1 MKTSYLLSL
10 IVMLSL
16 LVAPVLLGTPPPA
29 SGTVNAQF
37 DAGILYQPD
46 PGDLPDASELK
57 SSTNPLA
64 ESIDCSGIFAVQ
76 NKIYLPIILK
86 VGTTAVLKVDVV
98 QPVTIQPFGPAS
110 HTGGDFDSDNAFLYT
125 GSAAIQHGL
134 QPDTLDPLRAAVL
147 RGRTCTRSG
156 EPLAGVEITVLDHP
170 EFGNTL
176 SQADGMFDLAV
187 NGGGPL
193 TLNYAHAG
201 YLVAQ
206 RQVIADPRDYAWL
219 PDVVLIPLDSQVT
232 TANLTGSVPMQIARG
247 NPVNDEDGTRQ
258 ATLLIPQGTT
268 AQLVMPDGSTVPVSQ
283 LSIRATEYTVGDA
296 GPEAMPGLLPP
307 SSGYTYALEYSVDEA
322 QAAGA
327 VDVQFS
333 QPLYHYVE
341 NFLNFPVGMLV
352 PTGYYDRLEG
362 AWFPSTNGQVVRIV
376 TISGGL
382 ADLDTDGDGV
392 GDNNPALGITTAE
405 RQHLATLY
413 LAGQSLWRVPIEHF
427 TPWDCNW
434 PYGPPPDAAGPNQPQ
449 PNNSPPEDK
458 PDCKSG
464 STIEC
469 QNQTLG
475 ESIALSG
482 TPFSLHYSSDRVPG
496 RTAAYHLDLPLSG
509 STLPPSLVRIDLII
523 QIAGRRFTQSF
534 PAVTNQTTSF
544 TWDGLDAYGR
554 TVISRQ
560 PATVRLG
567 YVYTAVYQE
576 PNQFGDA
583 FAALSGI
590 PISANSARQE
600 ITLWQVWKLHL
611 GGWDSRMQGLGGWTL
626 DQHHAYDPVARMLFL
641 GDGSRRS
648 ADSIGTGVINTF
660 AGGGIVPGSG
670 TGDGGQ
676 ATSAELSVPNGLDI
690 GPDGSLY
697 IVELGGQTV
706 RRVDPQGVITT
717 VAGKTSQACYPS
729 TGVCGDGGPA
739 TAALL
744 SNPEDVA
751 VGPDG
756 SLYIADRSNYRIR
769 RVAPDGIITTVAGTG
784 VAGSTGNGGLATAAR
799 IGSPYGVEAGP
810 DGSIYISDR
819 DNSLI
824 RKVSPDGV
832 ISTVVGSTFGFA
844 GDGGPASLARLASP
858 RTVKLGPD
866 GSLYIIDFSN
876 SRIRRVSPDGIIN
889 TVAGTGTSGFSGDG
903 GPATLAQLSAPSG
916 LAIGPDGSIYI
927 GDRQNYRVRW
937 VGPDGMISTIA
948 GTGTS
953 GFSGDGGP
961 ATRSRLNEVLG
972 VTVGLDGSLYVADW
986 FNQRVRRVTSTL
998 PGFSVSDLLVPSE
1011 DGQELYVFNG
1021 GGRHLRTLHA
1031 LTSAVLYEFAY
1042 DADFKLVTVTDGSGN
1057 VSSIQRTG
1065 GAPTAI
1071 LGPDGQTTTLTLDG
1085 SGFLASITNP
1095 AGEDYQFTSTPDGLL
1110 TALTNPRGFITTF
1123 TYDNLGRLVHHQNA
1137 AGGEQ
1142 TFTRTLSGDGYNVT
1156 RTTALGFTTVYHVQV
1171 LPGGAEQ
1178 STNDLPDGTQTETV
1192 VGMDGTQT
1200 WRGSNSV
1207 VTTQQFGP
1215 DPRWGMLAPVI
1226 EGMTTTLPGSLTYQR
1241 STNRTAVLTNPAN
1254 PLSLAT
1260 QTEVVILNGASYL
1273 STYTSGTG
1281 LQVDHSPE
1289 GRVYSTSIN
1298 LLGQV
1303 TLEQPAA
1310 LASIHYSY
1318 DTRGRLISITAGA
1331 GADARIV
1338 LITYDAAG
1346 EIASLTN
1353 AANQTTTYAYDAA
1366 GRLTVETRP
1375 DGQVISYTYDANGNL
1390 TSLTPPGRPSHAF
1403 NYSPVDLLAQYSPP
1417 DVNPGA
1423 DTTQYAYNLDQQMTQ
1438 VTRPDG
1444 QTIAYGYDSAGR
1456 RSTVTTAS
1464 GLLAYAYD
1472 VVTGYLTS
1480 LSAPGGIGLNYGYDG
1495 ILMTTEAWSGPVT
1508 GTVGHTYN
1516 PNFRVSGLQINGSN
1530 PVAYSYD
1537 LDGLLVS
1544 AGDLSLGYSLQNRL
1558 RISSTLATIAER
1570 VSYNSFAEP
1579 VQVRAAAG
1587 ATNLYAVDYTRDLL
1601 GRTTVLTETIGGVTD
1616 TYAYSYDLVGRL
1628 LSVTKNGAPATTYTY
1643 DGNGNRL
1650 TGSGPGGTHTGI
1662 YDNQDRLI
1670 QYGSTNFTYN
1680 AAGDLETRSDGSLVT
1695 TYDYDALG
1703 NLMAVGLPGG
1713 DQITYLVDGQDRR
1726 IGKLVN
1732 GVRVQGFLY
1741 EDDLRIAAELDA
1753 ANQVVSRF
1761 VYATWNNV
1769 PDYMVKGGVTYRL
1782 LTDHL
1787 GSVRLVVNAATGAIA
1802 QRLDYDAFGNVLVDT
1817 NPAFQPFGFAGG
1829 LYDSDTHLVRFGAR
1843 DYDPETG
1850 RWTATDP
1857 ILFAGGGSNLY
1868 TYVGNDPVNNRDPLG
1883 LEDNGLGK
1891 WISDK
1896 LDDWACKQSPAT
1908 CCGQKRT
1915 SCQLCIDPGANDGNP
1930 GPGLQACEDQ
1940 FQKCMSKI
1948 KK

>member
-1 MKTSYLLSL
+1 
-10 IVMLSL
+10 V
-16 LVAPVLLGTPPPA
+16 
-29 SGTVNAQF
+29 
-37 DAGILYQPD
+37 
-46 PGDLPDASELK
+46 
-57 SSTNPLA
+57 
-64 ESIDCSGIFAVQ
+64 ESIDCSGIFELRNQ
-76 NKIYLPIILK
+76 IYLPMIVN
-86 VGTTAVLKVDVV
+86 VGTNVALKVDVV
-98 QPVTIQPFGPAS
+98 QPVANQPFGPVS
-110 HTGGDFDSDNAFLYT
+110 HTGGDFARDNAFLYM
-125 GSAAIQHGL
+125 GSAAIQYGL
-134 QPDTLDPLRAAVL
+134 QPDSLDPLRAAVL
-147 RGRTCTRSG
+147 RGRTCTRAG
-156 EPLAGVEITVLDHP
+156 VPLAGVEITVLDHP
-170 EFGNTL
+170 EYGSTL

-187 NGGGPL
+187 NSGGPL

-201 YLVAQ
+201 YLVTQ
-206 RQVIADPRDYAWL
+206 RQVIAAPRDYAWL
-219 PDVVLIPLDSQVT
+219 PDVVLIPMDNRVT

-247 NPVNDEDGTRQ
+247 NPVADEDGSRQ

-268 AQLVMPDGSTVPVSQ
+268 AQFVMPDGSTVPVSQ
-283 LSIRATEYTVGDA
+283 LNIRATEYTVGDT

-327 VDVQFS
+327 VDVEFS

-352 PTGYYDRLEG
+352 PMGYYDRLEG
-362 AWFPSTNGQVVRIV
+362 AWFPSTNGQVIQIV
-376 TISGGL
+376 AISGGL
-382 ADLDTDGDGV
+382 ADLDTDGDGAA
-392 GDNNPALGITTAE
+392 DNNAALGITTAE
-405 RQHLATLY
+405 RQNLATLY

-434 PYGPPPDAAGPNQPQ
+434 PYGPPPFASGPDQPPPADRQ
-449 PNNSPPEDK
+449 PEDK

-464 STIEC
+464 SIIEC

-475 ESIALSG
+475 ESIALNG
-482 TPFSLHYSSDRVPG
+482 TPFNLHYNSDRVPG

-509 STLPPSLVRIDLII
+509 STLPPGLVRIDLTIEV
-523 QIAGRRFTQSF
+523 AGRRFTKSY
-534 PAVTNQTTSF
+534 PTAPNQFVSF

-560 PATVRLG
+560 PASVRLG
-567 YVYTAVYQE
+567 YVYAAVYQE
-576 PNQFGDA
+576 PAQFGDA
-583 FAALSGI
+583 FAALSGV
-590 PISANSARQE
+590 PITANSARQE
-600 ITLWQVWKLHL
+600 ITLWQIWNLQL
-611 GGWDSRMQGLGGWTL
+611 GGWDNRMQGLGGWTL
-626 DQHHAYDPVARMLFL
+626 DQHHAYDPVAKVLFL

-660 AGGGIVPGSG
+660 AGGGIVPGTG
-670 TGDGGQ
+670 VGDGGP
-676 ATSAELSVPNGLDI
+676 ASSAELYVPNGLDI

-697 IVELGGQTV
+697 IVESVGQTV
-706 RRVDPQGVITT
+706 RRVDPQGVIST
-717 VAGKTSQACYPS
+717 VAGQTSQACYPTTS
-729 TGVCGDGGPA
+729 VCGDGGPA
-739 TAALL
+739 TSALL
-744 SNPEDVA
+744 NNPEDIA

-832 ISTVVGSTFGFA
+832 ISTVVGSIYGFA
-844 GDGGPASLARLASP
+844 GDGGPANLARLASP
-858 RTVKLGPD
+858 KMVKLGLD
-866 GSLYIIDFSN
+866 GSLYILDFGN

-889 TVAGTGTSGFSGDG
+889 TVAGTGITGFSGDG
-903 GPATLAQLSAPSG
+903 GPATSAQLSAPSG

-937 VGPDGMISTIA
+937 ISPDGMISTIA
-948 GTGTS
+948 GSGAY

-961 ATRSRLNEVLG
+961 ATRARLNEVLG

-986 FNQRVRRVTSTL
+986 FNQRVRRVTSAL

-1031 LTSAVLYEFAY
+1031 LTGAVLYEFAY
-1042 DADFKLVTVTDGSGN
+1042 DADFMLTTVTDGSGN
-1057 VSSIQRTG
+1057 VSTIQRTG
-1065 GAPTAI
+1065 GTPTAI
-1071 LGPDGQTTTLTLDG
+1071 VGPDGQTTTLMLDG

-1095 AGEDYQFTSTPDGLL
+1095 AGEAFQFISTPEGLL
-1110 TALTNPRGFITTF
+1110 TALTNPRGFTTTF
-1123 TYDNLGRLVHHQNA
+1123 TYDTLGRLIHHLNA
-1137 AGGEQ
+1137 TGSEQ
-1142 TFTRTLSGDGYNVT
+1142 TFTRAQSGDGYDVT
-1156 RTTALGFTTVYHVQV
+1156 RTTAEGLTTVYHVQV

-1178 STNDLPDGTQTETV
+1178 STNDLPDGSQTVTV
-1192 VGMDGTQT
+1192 LGTDGTQT
-1200 WRGSNSV
+1200 WQGSNGV
-1207 VTTQQFGP
+1207 ITTQLYGP
-1215 DPRWGMLAPVI
+1215 DPRWGMLATVV
-1226 EGMTTTLPGSLTYQR
+1226 ESNTTTLPGGLTYQR
-1241 STNRTAVLTNPAN
+1241 STNRTAILTDPAN

-1260 QTEVVILNGASYL
+1260 LAEVVILNGASYL
-1273 STYTSGTG
+1273 STYTSATG
-1281 LQVDHSPE
+1281 LQLDRSPE
-1289 GRVYSTSIN
+1289 GREYSTWVN
-1298 LLGQV
+1298 PLGQV

-1310 LASIHYSY
+1310 LAGIHYSY

-1331 GADARIV
+1331 GSETRTV
-1338 LITYDAAG
+1338 LITYNPAG

-1353 AANQTTTYAYDAA
+1353 AANQTTTYVYDAA
-1366 GRLTVETRP
+1366 SRLTVETRP
-1375 DGQVISYTYDANGNL
+1375 DGQVIAYGYDANGNL
-1390 TSLTPPGRPSHAF
+1390 TSLTPPGQPSHAF
-1403 NYSPVDLLAQYSPP
+1403 SYSPVDLLAQYSPP

-1423 DTTQYAYNLDQQMTQ
+1423 DTTQYAYNLDQQMIQ

-1444 QTIAYGYDSAGR
+1444 QTIAYSYDSAGR
-1456 RSTVTTAS
+1456 PSTVTIAR

-1472 VVTGYLTS
+1472 AVTGYLVS
-1480 LSAPGGIGLNYGYDG
+1480 LSAPGGIGLNYGYKG
-1495 ILMTTEAWSGPVT
+1495 ILMTTEAWSGPVA
-1508 GTVGHTYN
+1508 GLVSRTYN
-1516 PNFRVSGLQINGSN
+1516 PNFRVNELQINGSS

-1537 LDGLLVS
+1537 QDGLLVS
-1544 AGDLSLGYSLQNRL
+1544 AGALSLGYSPQNRL
-1558 RISSTLATIAER
+1558 RISSTLGTINET

-1579 VQVRAAAG
+1579 VQVRALAG
-1587 ATNLYAVDYTRDLL
+1587 TTNLYSVDYTHDPL
-1601 GRTTVLTETIGGVTD
+1601 GRTTVLTETIGGVID
-1616 TYAYSYDLVGRL
+1616 SYAYSYDLVGRL
-1628 LSVTKNGAPATTYTY
+1628 LSVTKNGTPATAYTY

-1650 TGSGPGGTHTGI
+1650 TGSGPGGTNTGI
-1662 YDNQDRLI
+1662 YDNQDRQT
-1670 QYGSTNFTYN
+1670 QYGSITFTYN
-1680 AAGDLETRSDGSLVT
+1680 AAGERETRTEGGLVT
-1695 TYDYDALG
+1695 TYNYDALG
-1703 NLMAVGLPGG
+1703 NLMEVGLPGG
-1713 DQITYLVDGQDRR
+1713 DQITYLVDGQNRR
-1726 IGKLVN
+1726 IAKLIN
-1732 GVRVQGFLY
+1732 GVHIQGFLY
-1741 EDDLRIAAELDA
+1741 EDNLRIAAELNA

-1761 VYATWNNV
+1761 VYATLDNV

-1787 GSVRLVVNAATGAIA
+1787 GSIRLVVNAADGVIA

-1817 NPAFQPFGFAGG
+1817 NPGFQPFGFAGG

-1857 ILFAGGGSNLY
+1857 ILFASNDPNLY
-1868 TYVGNDPVNNRDPLG
+1868 AYAGNDPVNNRDPLG
-1883 LEDNGLGK
+1883 LADNGLGK
-1891 WISDK
+1891 LISDK

-1930 GPGLQACEDQ
+1930 GPGLQSCEEE